1 MIDFIFGCKPSHFL
15 SSRIEVRGEIIWAY
29 PQQLLNHQKKL
40 YWWLIESSIISVGSN
55 DLKRS
60 KSCCRVGG
68 LLTREAG
75 GILFWHKGGGKRT
88 NEVRRQNYC
97 KKNVKKILSTGIL
110 HTFLVPIP
118 PLDLHLSYVS
128 QESIFVF
135 IFSHFHC
142 QGSEK
147 RVVIS
152 QFVRHNFPLV
162 YNKERVI
169 QLKS

>member
-1 MIDFIFGCKPSHFL
+1 MIDFIFGCKPGHFL

-75 GILFWHKGGGKRT
+75 GILFWHKGGGKCT

-97 KKNVKKILSTGIL
+97 KKNVKKYYQLAFYTLSLSPSHLWISTF
-110 HTFLVPIP
+110 HTFLRK
-118 PLDLHLSYVS
+118 VS
-128 QESIFVF
+128 SSLFFLIF
-135 IFSHFHC
+135 IAR
-142 QGSEK
+142 EAK
-147 RVVIS
+147 RE
-152 QFVRHNFPLV
+152 L
-162 YNKERVI
+162 
-169 QLKS
+169 

>member
-1 MIDFIFGCKPSHFL
+1 MVK
-15 SSRIEVRGEIIWAY
+15 Y
-29 PQQLLNHQKKL
+29 L
-40 YWWLIESSIISVGSN
+40 YQG
-55 DLKRS
+55 
-60 KSCCRVGG
+60 
-68 LLTREAG
+68 REAF
-75 GILFWHKGGGKRT
+75 LPMWK
-88 NEVRRQNYC
+88 NYY
-97 KKNVKKILSTGIL
+97 GIL
-110 HTFLVPIP
+110 HTFHVPIP

-128 QESIFVF
+128 QESIFVI

>member
-75 GILFWHKGGGKRT
+75 GILFWHEGGGKCT

-97 KKNVKKILSTGIL
+97 KKNVKNIINWHFTHFPCPHPTSGS
-110 HTFLVPIP
+110 P
-118 PLDLHLSYVS
+118 PFIRFSGKYLRLY
-128 QESIFVF
+128 FF
-135 IFSHFHC
+135 IFSLP
-142 QGSEK
+142 GK
-147 RVVIS
+147 R
-152 QFVRHNFPLV
+152 
-162 YNKERVI
+162 KESCNITVCP
-169 QLKS
+169 S

>member
-97 KKNVKKILSTGIL
+97 KKNVKKYYQLAFYTLSLSPSHLWISTF
-110 HTFLVPIP
+110 HTFLRK
-118 PLDLHLSYVS
+118 VS
-128 QESIFVF
+128 SSLFFHIF
-135 IFSHFHC
+135 IAR
-142 QGSEK
+142 EAK
-147 RVVIS
+147 RE
-152 QFVRHNFPLV
+152 L
-162 YNKERVI
+162 
-169 QLKS
+169 